1 MSVISINSNFFL
13 YLTTLFLCDF
23 LPFLTTS
30 IFYSNF
36 IHFPKFISRKRS
48 FTNYFYKTWFINVL
62 YSTSFFH
69 IILLQ
74 HGDIETNPGPQKEKK
89 KKISCCHWNVNSL
102 IAHDLSKLFQLETY
116 NSVFI
121 CMSETFFDSTIQEGD
136 KNIQLDG
143 YNLLR
148 ADHPS
153 NSKQGSVCIF
163 YKETLAVRIVKSLSF
178 NECIICEVSI

>member
-1 MSVISINSNFFL
+1 ML
-13 YLTTLFLCDF
+13 
-23 LPFLTTS
+23 
-30 IFYSNF
+30 
-36 IHFPKFISRKRS
+36 
-48 FTNYFYKTWFINVL
+48 
-62 YSTSFFH
+62 
-69 IILLQ
+69 LLQ

-89 KKISCCHWNVNSL
+89 KKFSCCHWNVNSL

-121 CMSETFFDSTIQEGD
+121 CMSETFFDSTIQEGE

-153 NSKQGSVCIF
+153 NSERGSVCIF